1 MEPAIVFPVPNY
13 AALKEMVQLGE
24 GLHLEFKRKAK
35 YPEKILKEISAF
47 ANTDGGVL
55 IIGVDDNLSIP
66 GIESADEE
74 EFMILNGI
82 EKFLSPKLTVQ
93 VQHFRLPSDNYV
105 VVFQI
110 PKGEERP
117 YMVLANEYVPE
128 LRAYIRMDHQSIQ
141 ASREMRELLKVEKK
155 AKNLRFEYGEK
166 ERTLLDYLTTNPQ
179 INVTAFASLAG
190 INKRVASRTLVLL
203 TACNVL
209 RIIPSDGME
218 EDWFVRK

>member
-1 MEPAIVFPVPNY
+1 MDSSIVFPVPNY
-13 AALKEMVQLGE
+13 AALKELVQLGE

-47 ANTDGGVL
+47 ANTDGGLL
-55 IIGVDDNLSIP
+55 IVGVDDNLTIP
-66 GIESADEE
+66 GVESADEE

-82 EKFLSPKLTVQ
+82 GKLLSPPLSVK
-93 VQHFRLPSDNYV
+93 VQHLRLPSDNYV
-105 VVFQI
+105 VVFEV

-117 YMVLANEYVPE
+117 YMVQANEYVTEP
-128 LRAYIRMDHQSIQ
+128 RAYIRMDHQSIQ